1 MSESYSVYLPNY
13 TVGADCYKEIKNVT
27 ARYGKSAVLIGG
39 KTALSKAQDEIIAA
53 AQEAG
58 LKITGIV
65 WYGGN
70 ATYENVQMLMDT
82 KEVQD
87 ADMVFAV
94 GGGRAVDT
102 CKTMATKMGKP
113 LFAFPTI
120 ASNCAACTSPLLEY
134 GKQALEDCHNNRE
147 SAAVREV
154 ALDIIISTGI
164 VSNMTVADAYYYNS
178 SLAHCFYN
186 AYTVLPQSERHL
198 HGEVVAFGVLVLLT
212 CDGQLEERNRIAAF
226 NKELGLPVTLAEM
239 EVTEADL
246 ETILDRA
253 PQINEWKKTPYPMT
267 REKFKEAILA
277 ADAYGKT
284 L

>member
-120 ASNCAACTSPLLEY
+120 ASNCAACTAAWLITSSRRTAASIPLSIP
-134 GKQALEDCHNNRE
+134 ALLPKRRKNFCGPA
-147 SAAVREV
+147 SAMRFPRN
-154 ALDIIISTGI
+154 TK
-164 VSNMTVADAYYYNS
+164 
-178 SLAHCFYN
+178 CCW
-186 AYTVLPQSERHL
+186 LP
-198 HGEVVAFGVLVLLT
+198 
-212 CDGQLEERNRIAAF
+212 AA
-226 NKELGLPVTLAEM
+226 
-239 EVTEADL
+239 
-246 ETILDRA
+246 
-253 PQINEWKKTPYPMT
+253 
-267 REKFKEAILA
+267 AI
-277 ADAYGKT
+277 
-284 L
+284 